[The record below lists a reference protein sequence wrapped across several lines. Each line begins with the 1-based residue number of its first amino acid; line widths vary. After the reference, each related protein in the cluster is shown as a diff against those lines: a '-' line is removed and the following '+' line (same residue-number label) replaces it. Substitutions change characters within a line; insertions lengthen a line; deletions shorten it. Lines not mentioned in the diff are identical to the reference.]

1 MVTSRVLRSVKK
13 LEEAIQNIWIGIDVN
28 FICNLYK
35 CYRKLHSNCYKGKR
49 KYDKVLG
56 NSFNFYLQFYGD

>member
-28 FICNLYK
+28 FISNLYK
-35 CYRKLHSNCYKGKR
+35 CYRKLHPNCYKGKR

-56 NSFNFYLQFYGD
+56 NSFNFYLQIYGD